1 MENILIETGSYTII
15 GDRTSQQD
23 AMQFSVK
30 EDMVLAVVCD
40 GMGGMSGGERAS
52 REAVNAIFE
61 SYERDFEEDE
71 AMYTRW
77 MNRAFVK
84 ADEIVSGLTDRDGNV
99 MRGGSTAVIVLVK
112 ENRLY
117 WGSVGDSVIYFMDDQ
132 GLHTVTRMHNYNL
145 HLEQMMNNGEI
156 TREEARAESE
166 RGQGEALIS
175 FIGVGGLPIIDTGSK
190 PVYMKPGDV
199 VILASDGLY
208 KSLNRFQIQ
217 AIVEESGGNMSI
229 AARRLCEEAYRLS
242 TGKQDNTTVIA
253 MQCTGVPERK
263 ITSRLEEDQ

>member
-1 MENILIETGSYTII
+1 
-15 GDRTSQQD
+15 
-23 AMQFSVK
+23 MQFSVK

-145 HLEQMMNNGEI
+145 RLEQLLNSGKI
-156 TREEARAESE
+156 SLEEAKKESMNG
-166 RGQGEALIS
+166 RGEALIS
-175 FIGVGGLPIIDTGSK
+175 FLGIGGLPLVDSGSQA
-190 PVYMKPGDV
+190 VVMKQGDI

-208 KSLNRFQIQ
+208 KSLTMVQIQ
-217 AIVEESGGNMSI
+217 AIIEESGGNMTI
-229 AARRLCEEAYRLS
+229 AAERLCKEAWRL
-242 TGKQDNTTVIA
+242 GEAKQDNTTVIA
-253 MQCTGVPERK
+253 ARYNPVVN
-263 ITSRLEEDQ
+263 I